1 MAGFLTGTAAL
12 AISGALVLGLG
23 WIDVRADRSSP
34 KWTTGWLD
42 RSTHAAVE
50 RQSSSLPTFPPP
62 TEDEVIAGGRLYLGD
77 CMGCHGEPG
86 KASEFG
92 ATFYPPAPQ
101 LVQAGT
107 RYTETQ
113 VFWIAKHG
121 IRRTGMGVQGG
132 SYSDEQLRD
141 LAAFITRLPEVPP
154 KLLAAI
160 GEKAETPAPSTG
172 SEP

>member
-1 MAGFLTGTAAL
+1 MLTLCGV
-12 AISGALVLGLG
+12 SVLYLG

-34 KWTTGWLD
+34 KWLMGWLD

-86 KASEFG
+86 KSSEFG
-92 ATFYPPAPQ
+92 ATFFPPAPQ
-101 LVQAGT
+101 LARNGT

-121 IRRTGMGVQGG
+121 IRRTGMGVQSG
-132 SYSDEQLRD
+132 SYSDEKLRG

-154 KLLAAI
+154 KLLAAM
-160 GEKAETPAPSTG
+160 GQEAETPAPSAE
-172 SEP
+172 SKP